1 MRTDTFKDKVV
12 IVTEGLIV
20 RGQRYMNN
28 QHEKW
33 HLYLLTAR
41 VIGRSKCE
49 LSQTKEYLRHS
60 EMK

>member
-1 MRTDTFKDKVV
+1 MRTDIFKDKVV

-41 VIGRSKCE
+41 VIGCPIMS
-49 LSQTKEYLRHS
+49 
-60 EMK
+60 